1 MLKEFYDLHYYCNMG
16 WIENL
21 PDRLEASLNSLL
33 DSVQD
38 HETEYMEAENAS
50 IGQMWVAMALM
61 NQRLEKM
68 EDLVRAQRKA
78 LNELDHQVDVD
89 KHLDKSLEE
98 SLKNY

>member
-1 MLKEFYDLHYYCNMG
+1 MG

-21 PDRLEASLNSLL
+21 PDRIEASVNSLL

-50 IGQMWVAMALM
+50 IGQIWVAMALM
-61 NQRLEKM
+61 NQRLEKT

-78 LNELDHQVDVD
+78 LNELDQNVDVD

>member
-1 MLKEFYDLHYYCNMG
+1 MG

-21 PDRLEASLNSLL
+21 PDRLEASANSLL
-33 DSVQD
+33 DSVQE

-50 IGQMWVAMALM
+50 IGQIWVAMSLM

-68 EDLVRAQRKA
+68 EEMVRAQRKA
-78 LNELDHQVDVD
+78 MNELDQNVDVD

>member
-1 MLKEFYDLHYYCNMG
+1 MG

-33 DSVQD
+33 DSVQE
-38 HETEYMEAENAS
+38 HETEYMGAENAS
-50 IGQMWVAMALM
+50 IGQIWVGMALM

-78 LNELDHQVDVD
+78 LNELDQNVDVD

>member
-1 MLKEFYDLHYYCNMG
+1 MG

-21 PDRLEASLNSLL
+21 PDRLEASVNSLL

-50 IGQMWVAMALM
+50 IGQIWVAMALM

-68 EDLVRAQRKA
+68 ENLVRAQRKA
-78 LNELDHQVDVD
+78 LNELDQNVNVD

>member
-1 MLKEFYDLHYYCNMG
+1 MLKEFYDHQYNSIMG